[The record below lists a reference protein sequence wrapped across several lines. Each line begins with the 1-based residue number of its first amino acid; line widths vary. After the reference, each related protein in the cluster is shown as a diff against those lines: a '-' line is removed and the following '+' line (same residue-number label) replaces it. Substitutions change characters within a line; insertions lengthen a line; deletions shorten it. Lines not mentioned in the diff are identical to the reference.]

1 MKVVLLD
8 DIDRVGKAGEIV
20 DVSDGFCRNFLF
32 PQKKA
37 LEATEGALKQYEAR
51 KRAIEKQQAAK
62 KSEAEAAA
70 EKLKDLSVDIKAN
83 VGDEGKL
90 FGAITTQ
97 DIYKALQAKGYEI
110 ERKQIEI
117 DAPFKEVGT
126 FPVRVRLHPEVEVT
140 IQIVIS

>member
-20 DVSDGFCRNFLF
+20 NVSDGFCRNFLF

-51 KRAIEKQQAAK
+51 KRGIEKKKVAK
-62 KSEAEAAA
+62 RGEAEAAA
-70 EKLKDLSVDIKAN
+70 KRLENLSVDIKAN

-97 DIYKALQAKGYEI
+97 DIYKVLKAKGYEI

-117 DAPFKEVGT
+117 DTPFKEVGT
-126 FPVRVRLHPEVEVT
+126 YPVRLRLHPEVEVS